1 MIKHLAEDV
10 QARLRSGV
18 AVTSLGQC
26 VEELVFNS
34 IDAKATCVAVRV
46 DLEAFKIQVVDNG
59 SGMGRED
66 LSKMG
71 KRYFT
76 SKCSSVADLEKL
88 TFYGFRGEA
97 LASIANMASVVEVSS
112 KSSKTAKTFVKL
124 FHNGHALEV
133 CEAEL
138 SRPSGGTTVTVCNL
152 FHQLP
157 VRRRC
162 MDPVLE
168 FERVRQKVEA
178 ISLMHPSVSLSLRND
193 ISCSMVLQLPKTRDV
208 YSRFCQIYGLGRS
221 QKLREIKHKS
231 GGFEISG
238 YISTEGHYNKNMQ
251 FLYVN
256 RRLVLKTRLHKL
268 IDFLLR
274 KESVICKAKSV
285 PVSRQGSSSPGRL
298 RCGPELYGIFVLNVT
313 CAYSEYDVSLE
324 PAKTL
329 IEFQNWDVL
338 LACVEEGVKMFLKRE
353 HLFVEPCCEDIRE
366 FNEDNNFCLH
376 NAPVTKST
384 LPEDKSIQE
393 NFKKACD
400 EIIDSYEVC
409 KLQSKDVK
417 RKSMVG
423 KKSSN
428 PTESNKNTQETEIS
442 SNQKIAELS
451 GQCRN
456 KKAEIPL
463 SKKDDTTSNFIIS
476 DMLEQEPKD
485 TISSQKL
492 CDTHLKSSENL
503 HSSLT
508 EGARSEIMKKDDCDD
523 LRRGAEN
530 CAKDVGNQQDKVVQ
544 KSNTVCISN
553 NGFIQWR
560 SEREDP
566 TETAGESETIYGSSL
581 IRLHHVR
588 EGDREATEVI
598 DNAGR
603 RTVGSV
609 PEKVHSHLGLKR
621 CVVQNEPPREHKQT
635 ETNLALNMHYR
646 ACPVSAKHTSMHK
659 VSLPI
664 QSLNAK
670 YISSNVNKEYIPLCS
685 REVGMADGNE
695 QSENRSLPSQARD
708 GRDMSTATSKRH
720 YETST
725 VSDLPLATSSDIPH
739 SKAVKSPRRQIAEP
753 RSQPCKKL
761 SLSTQLG
768 SLEKF
773 RRYYGR
779 VKCTPPTPLPEQSE
793 FCLPVLN
800 AQANC
805 DFSRSQNNSH
815 GRLSI
820 CETPTLDSNNNSHV
834 LKSLDEVLLCSGK
847 TSLDRQDLCHSPLT
861 LSDYSEVS
869 KKNTSS
875 QRSPGSLSSKLCQMK
890 TDHQA
895 VKQLGEQLQTD
906 SSRKDNHSFDL
917 ESSNNDFLYNP
928 CQRYKSSVEEMR
940 DGFSIS
946 KGDACPQSDD
956 LRSESMKCTVS
967 LSPLSS
973 TEGEYTISASSVL
986 PFPAKKDGFDIICED
1001 ESMLDESSKQNVK
1014 DPEVHCTTFPSNLA
1028 FSGDNASTGD
1038 PRDDLRN
1045 SDWLQD
1051 FDALLGKTVYINK
1064 TTGLSTYN
1072 TPPEEF
1078 PAACIK
1084 DLTTMA
1090 VNVVSENGFQCRCHP
1105 FRSEIV
1111 LPFLPRPRK
1120 EKTLASQDQ
1129 RGRASF
1135 PGHSESLQSML
1146 SEWDNPVFVRCPE
1159 IAVDVT
1165 NGQAENLAVK
1175 IHNILYPYRFT
1186 KDMIHSMQVL
1196 QQVDNKFIACVI
1208 NTRNEMDKKEGGN
1221 LLVLV
1226 DQHAAH
1232 ERIRLEQ
1239 LIADSYEKEAAACGK
1254 KKFLSS
1260 SVSPPLEIEVTEEQ
1274 RRILWCCYKNLK
1286 DLGLELSFPEIN
1298 NLILVKKVP
1307 LCFTEREA
1315 NELRRKRQPVNK
1327 SIVEEFIKE
1336 QVELVQTTGGARGT
1350 MPLTFLK
1357 VLASQACHGAIKF
1370 NDSLTSEESCRLME
1384 ALSSCQLPFQCAHGR
1399 PSMMPLADIDH
1410 LQQEMQPKPNLARL
1424 RKMVRIP

>member
-1 MIKHLAEDV
+1 MIKQLAEDV

-59 SGMGRED
+59 SGMGRDD

-313 CAYSEYDVSLE
+313 CAYSDYDVSLE

-353 HLFVEPCCEDIRE
+353 HLFVEPCCEDIKE
-366 FNEDNNFCLH
+366 FNEDNNFCLC
-376 NAPVTKST
+376 NAPVMKST

-393 NFKKACD
+393 NFQKACD

-417 RKSMVG
+417 RKSIVG

-428 PTESNKNTQETEIS
+428 PTESNTQETEIS

-451 GQCRN
+451 GQCGN

-463 SKKDDTTSNFIIS
+463 SKKDDTTSNFIVC
-476 DMLEQEPKD
+476 DVLEQEPKD
-485 TISSQKL
+485 TISSQKR
-492 CDTHLKSSENL
+492 CDTHLKSLENL

-508 EGARSEIMKKDDCDD
+508 EGARSEIMKKGSCDE
-523 LRRGAEN
+523 LRRFAEN
-530 CAKDVGNQQDKVVQ
+530 CAKGVGSQQDKVVQ

-553 NGFIQWR
+553 DTFTRWP

-566 TETAGESETIYGSSL
+566 TETAGESETVYGSSL
-581 IRLHHVR
+581 IRLPHVR

-603 RTVGSV
+603 GTVSSV
-609 PEKVHSHLGLKR
+609 PEKVRSHLGLKT
-621 CVVQNEPPREHKQT
+621 CIMQNEPPCERKQT
-635 ETNLALNMHYR
+635 ETNLALNMHCR
-646 ACPVSAKHTSMHK
+646 ACSVSAKHASMHK
-659 VSLPI
+659 MSLPI

-670 YISSNVNKEYIPLCS
+670 YISSNVNKECIPLCS
-685 REVGMADGNE
+685 REVGTADGNE
-695 QSENRSLPSQARD
+695 RSENRSLPSQARD
-708 GRDMSTATSKRH
+708 GRDVSIATSKRH
-720 YETST
+720 YETSN
-725 VSDLPLATSSDIPH
+725 VSDLPLATSSRIPH

-779 VKCTPPTPLPEQSE
+779 VKCTLPTPSPEQSE
-793 FCLPVLN
+793 FCLPVSN
-800 AQANC
+800 VQANC

-820 CETPTLDSNNNSHV
+820 CETPTLDSNSNSHV
-834 LKSLDEVLLCSGK
+834 LRSLDEVLLCSGE
-847 TSLDRQDLCHSPLT
+847 TSLDRRALCRSPLT

-869 KKNTSS
+869 KKTVSS
-875 QRSPGSLSSKLCQMK
+875 QRSPGSLSFKLRQMK
-890 TDHQA
+890 SDHRA

-917 ESSNNDFLYNP
+917 ESSSNDFLYNP

-940 DGFSIS
+940 EGCSIS
-946 KGDACPQSDD
+946 KRDACPQSDD
-956 LRSESMKCTVS
+956 LRAESRKCTVS

-986 PFPAKKDGFDIICED
+986 PFPAEKDGIDIICED
-1001 ESMLDESSKQNVK
+1001 ERMLDESSKQNVK
-1014 DPEVHCTTFPSNLA
+1014 DPEVHCMTFPSNLA
-1028 FSGDNASTGD
+1028 FSGDNARIGD

-1051 FDALLGKTVYINK
+1051 FDALLGKTIYINK

-1078 PAACIK
+1078 PAACVK

-1090 VNVVSENGFQCRCHP
+1090 VNVVAENGG
-1105 FRSEIV
+1105 E
-1111 LPFLPRPRK
+1111 
-1120 EKTLASQDQ
+1120 
-1129 RGRASF
+1129 G
-1135 PGHSESLQSML
+1135 ESLQAML

-1165 NGQAENLAVK
+1165 SGQAENLAVK

-1239 LIADSYEKEAAACGK
+1239 LIADSYEKEATACGK

-1260 SVSPPLEIEVTEEQ
+1260 SVSPPLEIEVKEEQ

-1286 DLGLELSFPEIN
+1286 DLGLELSFPETN
-1298 NLILVKKVP
+1298 NSLILVKKVP

-1357 VLASQACHGAIKF
+1357 VLASQACHAALPVCSWKTF
-1370 NDSLTSEESCRLME
+1370 HDAPCRY
-1384 ALSSCQLPFQCAHGR
+1384 
-1399 PSMMPLADIDH
+1399 
-1410 LQQEMQPKPNLARL
+1410 
-1424 RKMVRIP
+1424 